1 MRVSAMVAGAALLVA
16 ACGGSK
22 SGGSTDTTKTATTA
36 PNAAPT
42 GTGASH
48 EVQMVMESATSYKF
62 VPAELTIK
70 AGDVVVF
77 KGVSGTAHNV
87 AFWADSI
94 PAGAQPVLDAQLKDG
109 PQPLSTNMV
118 ADGASTSISF
128 AGAPTGTYKVFC
140 IPHLPMG
147 MKMTITVQ

>member
-1 MRVSAMVAGAALLVA
+1 MRVSAMVTGAALLVA

-22 SGGSTDTTKTATTA
+22 SGGSADSNKPAASA
-36 PNAAPT
+36 PAAAPA
-42 GTGASH
+42 GTGAST
-48 EVQMVMESATSYKF
+48 EVQMVQESATSFKF
-62 VPAELTIK
+62 VPDNITIK

-94 PAGAQPVLDAQLKDG
+94 PTGAQAVLDAQMKDG
-109 PQPLSTNMV
+109 PQALSTAMI
-118 ADGASTSISF
+118 ADGSTTSISF
-128 AGAPTGTYKVFC
+128 AGAPTGQYKVFC

-147 MKMTITVQ
+147 MKMTINVQ